1 MSRYTRWVPIL
12 FVVSLVFLLMHVL
25 DDALFLNEPADW
37 GVSVPE
43 FLAIVASF
51 YLIIPP
57 LGAAL
62 AGRGESLGFVIV
74 LLYALQAF
82 YGAGL
87 NHLRHLTGEFGGAGF
102 VPRALAMLGVTW
114 GDIRG
119 HGFLTG
125 LAAMLGL
132 GVTNPHTHTW
142 WSTAI
147 AVIDVL
153 LNVPLVALCVLALI
167 QVRSSARFR
176 QPDELTAPSKIESP
190 KHSEN

>member
-1 MSRYTRWVPIL
+1 MSRYTRWIPIL
-12 FVVSLVFLLMHVL
+12 FVISLFFLSIHVV

-51 YLIIPP
+51 YLIVPP
-57 LGAAL
+57 LGAVL
-62 AGRGESLGFVIV
+62 ARRGQPVGFVIV

-82 YGAGL
+82 YGAGV
-87 NHLRHLTGEFGGAGF
+87 NHMRHLSGEFGGAGM
-102 VPRALAMLGVTW
+102 VSRSLAALGLTW

-125 LAAMLGL
+125 IAAMLGL
-132 GVTNPHTHTW
+132 GVTTPHTHTW

-147 AVIDVL
+147 AAIDII
-153 LNVPLVALCVLALI
+153 LNVPLIALCIFAII
-167 QVRSSARFR
+167 QWRRENISDFRFQISDWVSRSRSRR
-176 QPDELTAPSKIESP
+176 L
-190 KHSEN
+190 